1 MVSGAISSHQ
11 RRQAG
16 VSGMLSAVVSFMK
29 ADDGATSIEYALIA
43 AFIGIV
49 IVTAVTNIGLD
60 LSNVFNNVIAG
71 F

>member
-1 MVSGAISSHQ
+1 MWSP
-11 RRQAG
+11 
-16 VSGMLSAVVSFMK
+16 VVSFLK

-60 LSNVFNNVIAG
+60 LSNVFNDVIAG